1 MTMPDFSNPLFFFG
15 MGLLVRDFIRSFSDH
30 KPSTVE
36 IAMPF
41 FCLLQLRQPSISASP
56 DLNLIPPAPHGAVFI
71 LPAP

>member
-30 KPSTVE
+30 KPSNVE

-41 FCLLQLRQPSISASP
+41 FLFVAAATAKYLGIS
-56 DLNLIPPAPHGAVFI
+56 
-71 LPAP
+71 